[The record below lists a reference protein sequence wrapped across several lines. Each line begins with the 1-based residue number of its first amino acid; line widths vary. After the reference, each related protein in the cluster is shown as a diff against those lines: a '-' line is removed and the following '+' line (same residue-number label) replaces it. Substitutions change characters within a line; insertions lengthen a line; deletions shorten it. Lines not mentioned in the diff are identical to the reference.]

1 MTARRRSDDFEADDF
16 DEDDFDD
23 EADEGADED
32 DDGLMPCP
40 YCGAAIY
47 EDSPRCPKCENYL
60 SDAERTT
67 TLQPRWIVVTAVVL
81 LVVFALFNSAAGE
94 QSCHARLRG
103 IDTARSTAPDRS
115 ASSATKRRRL
125 AVDVYTCAVCFLL
138 HERP

>member
-1 MTARRRSDDFEADDF
+1 MQKERQNSLLPRPRPHFNPRCIRAKHTQAAAAETYASAAAAAGAATPAKVGSQRVGRGAQLFVGFAE
-16 DEDDFDD
+16 D

-67 TLQPRWIVVTAVVL
+67 TMQPRWIVVTAVVL
-81 LVVFALFNSAAGE
+81 LVVFALFAMW
-94 QSCHARLRG
+94 H
-103 IDTARSTAPDRS
+103 
-115 ASSATKRRRL
+115 
-125 AVDVYTCAVCFLL
+125 
-138 HERP
+138 